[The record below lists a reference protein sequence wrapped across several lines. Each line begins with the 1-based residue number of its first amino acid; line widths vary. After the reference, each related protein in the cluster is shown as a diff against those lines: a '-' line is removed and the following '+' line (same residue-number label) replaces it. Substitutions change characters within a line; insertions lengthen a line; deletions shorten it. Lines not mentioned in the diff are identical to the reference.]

1 MCGFAVALQTGETP
15 VSPAGLLAMQQSMV
29 HRGPD
34 GNGIFITPALS
45 MAHQRLSVIDLGSPP
60 QPRLSERCV
69 LVYNGEIYNHHEL
82 RAELAGLGVMVAH
95 ACDTDVVLSAYETWG
110 IKAFS
115 RFNGMFSVAIFDRA
129 TGELILARDR
139 FGIKPLYV
147 GEGPSGH
154 RLIASEIQA
163 MDAYAPGFWSTNA
176 IAMDQYLHLGYVIE
190 PFTLKS
196 GVRQIKPGTVE
207 VHTIGA
213 PHHQVHAYWSLA
225 DAMHQSPVFLDQSE
239 GLDLLDHAVRRQ
251 SVSDVP
257 VGTFLSGGLDSGLL
271 TTLLHRAKHGGD
283 LHCFSAGFSDSGYD
297 EVPLARALAK
307 RLGAAHHALYFDE
320 GLLHQSGRLAQIYGG
335 AFADNAALP
344 TYHLSVEAAKHVKVL
359 LSGDGADELFF
370 GYRNHRLML
379 VESQIKSL
387 IPEWFRSQVLGW
399 IAPHYPNHPRMPR
412 ALRARSTLMSLSMSF
427 AESYCG
433 AMSITS
439 RDVLNKIYS
448 ASFKS
453 QIAGAESERQFSL
466 IAQEFEHDDPM
477 KLMQFIDFKTYLPGS
492 VLTKVDRATMRAG
505 VEARV
510 PFLDNDVAKYAL
522 SLPSHMN
529 LGWGQH
535 KTLLR
540 QFSSSVLDA
549 PERGRVKKSFT
560 SPLDSWLRTLQYPKF
575 CRMIMSESMLDSGI
589 FNPEAVQALMDDH
602 YKGRA
607 NHGTTLWSLCVLSK
621 SMSCRD
627 ALL

>member
-1 MCGFAVALQTGETP
+1 MCGFAAALQTGATP
-15 VSPAGLLAMQQSMV
+15 VSPVGVLSMQQSIA

-34 GNGIFITPALS
+34 GSGSFITAEVA
-45 MAHQRLSVIDLGSPP
+45 MAHQRLSIIDLSSPP
-60 QPRLSERCV
+60 QPRVSERCV

-82 RAELAGLGVMVAH
+82 KHELERLGVVISH
-95 ACDTDVVLSAYETWG
+95 GCDTDVVLAAYETWG
-110 IKAFS
+110 LKAFS
-115 RFNGMFSVAIFDRA
+115 RFNGMFAVAIFDRW
-129 TGELILARDR
+129 TRELILSRDR
-139 FGIKPLYV
+139 FGVKPLYV

-154 RLIASEIQA
+154 RLFASEIQA
-163 MDAYAPGFWSTNA
+163 MDAYAPGFWRTNA
-176 IAMDQYLHLGYVIE
+176 TAMDQYLHLGYVMD

-196 GVRQIKPGTVE
+196 GVRQVKPGTVE
-207 VHTIGA
+207 VHTVGSSEY
-213 PHHQVHAYWSLA
+213 QVHTYWSLA
-225 DAMHQSPVFLDQSE
+225 DAMHQSPVWLDQSE
-239 GLDLLDHAVRRQ
+239 GVLLLESAVRRQ
-251 SVSDVP
+251 SISDVP

-271 TTLLHRAKHGGD
+271 TTLLSRLRAPGD
-283 LHCFSAGFSDSGYD
+283 LHCFSAGFTDAAYD
-297 EVPLARALAK
+297 EVPLASALAK
-307 RLGAAHHALYFDE
+307 RLGASHHAMYFNE
-320 GLLHQSGRLAQIYGG
+320 SLLHESGRLSELYGG

-379 VESQIKSL
+379 VESQIKNL
-387 IPEWFRSQVLGW
+387 LPEWFRTQVLGW

-412 ALRARSTLMSLSMSF
+412 VLRARSTLMSLSMSF
-427 AESYCG
+427 AEAYCG

-448 ASFKS
+448 PSFKS
-453 QIAGAESERQFSL
+453 KIAGEESERQFARL
-466 IAQEFEHDDPM
+466 AQEFEHDDPM
-477 KLMQFIDFKTYLPGS
+477 KVMQFIDFRTYLPGS

-510 PFLDNDVAKYAL
+510 PFLDNEVANYAL
-522 SLPSHMN
+522 SLPSHAN
-529 LGWGQH
+529 LGWVQH

-540 QFSSSVLDA
+540 QFSSSLMDVQ
-549 PERGRVKKSFT
+549 ERVRVKKSFT

-589 FNPEAVQALMDDH
+589 FNPEAVQALMDEH
-602 YKGRA
+602 YKGKA

-621 SMSCRD
+621 SMNGRD